1 MQLTSPSTLEY
12 FRDGHVISLD
22 DEAFELLGSYANAR
36 KRVPTSDL
44 GHGYNV
50 EQIRESLL
58 RGQVVMRS
66 GGIELQDRVANA
78 GMVELLNYLANK
90 CEINLQGRFHTQIA
104 TLPDPSALDRLSYRA
119 LPRFL
124 SDHPRGLIRMPRSC
138 SPAEVVADVRAAFP
152 SSRILILGRVQAL
165 RQIQAEIPKL
175 LSLRMTSSVEQIA
188 LVSDGER
195 FFPPPENEDF
205 PKLLLSTPIAAA
217 DLDSE
222 KCDIVLLLDARH
234 CTHGTMQNVL
244 TQVDA
249 RFRIFGFV
257 HATRELKPYEQA
269 RLHQVFGFSQI
280 DLMSRERVRRP
291 VHYAKV
297 RQGGDAPQN
306 AVWMKPTVP
315 GRRPAASINS
325 LAAYTHHHAR
335 NATICRLAK
344 ALRFGSPLNNSKFR
358 DIRRWLGDRCRDQLN
373 VTIAVDRLD
382 HAIQLGKRL
391 PDWPI
396 IAGSNN
402 NLHDISPQIRR
413 RIKTDS
419 KRWLPGDQQIVV
431 AEEAKSFGGNH
442 SDVVIWA
449 SGGTTV
455 ATIPAAWMFSQ
466 SAPDRPMLI
475 VDFLDDFAQAAR
487 DWSVRRFR
495 HLEARDVFRVGTPT
509 AIGRIKRFLRAEGGS
524 R

>member
-1 MQLTSPSTLEY
+1 MQLTSPSNLEY

-22 DEAFELLGSYANAR
+22 DEAFELLGAYASAR
-36 KRVPTSDL
+36 KRVATSNPD
-44 GHGYNV
+44 HGYNV

-58 RGQVVMRS
+58 RGKVVVRS
-66 GGIELQDRVANA
+66 GGIELQDRFANA
-78 GMVELLNYLANK
+78 GMIELLNYLANK
-90 CEINLQGRFHTQIA
+90 CEINLQGRCQTRIA
-104 TLPDPSALDRLSYRA
+104 VLPEPSALDRLSYQA

-138 SPAEVVADVRAAFP
+138 SPAEIVADMRAAFP

-165 RQIQAEIPKL
+165 RQLQGELPKL
-175 LSLRMTSSVEQIA
+175 LSMRMASSGEQIA

-195 FFPPPENEDF
+195 FSPPENEDF

-222 KCDIVLLLDARH
+222 KCDIVLLLDALH
-234 CTHGTMQNVL
+234 CTHATMQNVL
-244 TQVDA
+244 VQVDA
-249 RFRIFGFV
+249 RFRLFGFV
-257 HATRELKPYEQA
+257 DANRDLKPYEQA
-269 RLHQVFGFSQI
+269 RLHQAFGFSQI

-297 RQGGDAPQN
+297 RQGGDAPRN
-306 AVWMKPTVP
+306 TVWMKPTVP

-358 DIRRWLGDRCRDQLN
+358 DIRRWLGDCCRDQLN

-413 RIKTDS
+413 RIQTDP

-449 SGGTTV
+449 SGGTTA
-455 ATIPAAWMFSQ
+455 ATIPASWMFSQ
-466 SAPDRPMLI
+466 SDPDRLMLI
-475 VDFLDDFAQAAR
+475 VDFLDKFAPAAKQ
-487 DWSVRRFR
+487 WSMHRFR
-495 HLEARDVFRVGTPT
+495 HLEARDVFHVGTT
-509 AIGRIKRFLRAEGGS
+509 ASIGRIERFLRDEGGS

>member
-22 DEAFELLGSYANAR
+22 DDAFGLLGSYASAR
-36 KRVPTSDL
+36 KRVATSDPD
-44 GHGYNV
+44 HGYNV

-58 RGQVVMRS
+58 RGQVVVRS
-66 GGIELQDRVANA
+66 GGIELDDRVANA
-78 GMVELLNYLANK
+78 GMIELLDYLANK
-90 CEINLQGRFHTQIA
+90 CEINLQGRCHTRIA
-104 TLPDPSALDRLSYRA
+104 VLPDPSALDRLSYRA

-188 LVSDGER
+188 LVSDGEQ
-195 FFPPPENEDF
+195 FSPPDDEDF
-205 PKLLLSTPIAAA
+205 PKLLLSTPIASA

-222 KCDIVLLLDARH
+222 KCDIVLLLDALH
-234 CTHGTMQNVL
+234 CTHATMQNVL
-244 TQVDA
+244 VQVDA
-249 RFRIFGFV
+249 RFRLFGFV
-257 HATRELKPYEQA
+257 DANRELKPYEQA

-291 VHYAKV
+291 VHYAIV
-297 RQGGDAPQN
+297 RQGGDAPRS
-306 AVWMKPTVP
+306 AVLMKPTVP
-315 GRRPAASINS
+315 GRRPAASVNS

-344 ALRFGSPLNNSKFR
+344 ALRFGSPLNNSRFR
-358 DIRRWLGDRCRDQLN
+358 DIRRWLDDRCRDQLN

-396 IAGSNN
+396 IAENNN

-449 SGGTTV
+449 SGGTSV
-455 ATIPAAWMFSQ
+455 AAIPASWMFSQ
-466 SAPDRPMLI
+466 SDPDRPMLI
-475 VDFLDDFAQAAR
+475 VDFLDKFAPAAR
-487 DWSVRRFR
+487 QWSMRRFR

-509 AIGRIKRFLRAEGGS
+509 PIGRIERFLRDEGGS
-524 R
+524 Q

>member
-22 DEAFELLGSYANAR
+22 DEAFELMGSYAIAR
-36 KRVPTSDL
+36 KRVPTSDPD
-44 GHGYNV
+44 HGYNV
-50 EQIRESLL
+50 EEIRESLL
-58 RGQVVMRS
+58 RGRVLVQS
-66 GGIELQDRVANA
+66 GGVELHDRVANA
-78 GMVELLNYLANK
+78 GMIELLNYLATK
-90 CEINLQGRFHTQIA
+90 RRINLQGRFHTPIA
-104 TLPDPSALDRLSYRA
+104 TLPDSSALDHLSYRS
-119 LPRFL
+119 LPQFL
-124 SDHPRGLIRMPRSC
+124 SGHPRGLIRMPRSC
-138 SPAEVVADVRAAFP
+138 SLAEVVADVRAAFP
-152 SSRILILGRVQAL
+152 SRRILVLGRVEPLRELQVAL
-165 RQIQAEIPKL
+165 PNL
-175 LSLRMTSSVEQIA
+175 LSQRMASVDDPIA

-195 FFPPPENEDF
+195 FSPPENEDF

-222 KCDIVLLLDARH
+222 KCDIVLLLDALH
-234 CTHGTMQNVL
+234 CTHATMQNVL
-244 TQVDA
+244 AQVDA
-249 RFRIFGFV
+249 RFRLFGFV
-257 HATRELKPYEQA
+257 DANRKLKSHEQA
-269 RLHQVFGFSQI
+269 RLHQVFGFNQI

-291 VHYAKV
+291 VHYAMV

-306 AVWMKPTVP
+306 AVWMKPTLP
-315 GRRPAASINS
+315 GRRSAASVNS

-344 ALRFGSPLNNSKFR
+344 VLRFRSPLNNSKFR
-358 DIRRWLGDRCRDQLN
+358 DIRRWLSDRCRDPLN

-396 IAGSNN
+396 IAGNKNS
-402 NLHDISPQIRR
+402 LHDISPRIRH

-449 SGGTTV
+449 SGGTAV
-455 ATIPAAWMFSQ
+455 ATIPASWMFSQ
-466 SAPDRPMLI
+466 SNPERPMLI
-475 VDFLDDFAQAAR
+475 VDLLDDFAPIAKQ
-487 DWSVRRFR
+487 WSMRRFC
-495 HLEARDVFRVGTPT
+495 HLEARDVFRVGTSA
-509 AIGRIKRFLRAEGGS
+509 AIGRIERFIRAEGGS